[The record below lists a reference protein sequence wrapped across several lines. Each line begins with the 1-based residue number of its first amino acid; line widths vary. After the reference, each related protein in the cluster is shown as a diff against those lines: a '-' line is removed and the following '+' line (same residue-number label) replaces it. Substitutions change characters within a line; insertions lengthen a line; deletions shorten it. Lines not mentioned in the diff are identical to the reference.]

1 MTLPRVFLGGP
12 FKALVDESGTM
23 RAEERARY
31 EALISGLEGA
41 GCHVDNAHRRESW
54 GAAFLS
60 PEECTRRDFEEIA
73 ASDVVVAFPGS
84 PPSPGTHVEIGWASA
99 LGKPLVLLLEQDT
112 AAYAFLIQGLHTVAA
127 VCIIE
132 VAAGEVP
139 TEHVVSAVLDAKV
152 WGATR

>member
-1 MTLPRVFLGGP
+1 MTFPRVFLGGP

-31 EALISGLEGA
+31 EALITGLEGA

-54 GAAFLS
+54 RAAFLS

-84 PPSPGTHVEIGWASA
+84 PPSPGTHVEIGWACA

-112 AAYAFLIQGLHTVAA
+112 AYAFLIQGLHTVAA
-127 VCIIE
+127 VCFIE

-139 TEHVVSAVLDAKV
+139 TEQVVSAVLDAKPS
-152 WGATR
+152 GTTR